1 MSTTHH
7 HRPTTSE
14 ARQRAHQRDLLHL
27 LANRDLLVQTI
38 RDVPFTDD
46 EDAVGYLHLLAAV
59 EAEIE
64 EHFPDI
70 YARELPHWLL
80 AETGG
85 YGHRDSPSSVPA
97 LPRGTATQKEHPRL
111 THGCRHPNR
120 VAAAA
125 VPPPAMASLR
135 CTETCVR

>member
-38 RDVPFTDD
+38 RDAPLTDD

-80 AETGG
+80 AEAGMATET
-85 YGHRDSPSSVPA
+85 A
-97 LPRGTATQKEHPRL
+97 LPRCRL
-111 THGCRHPNR
+111 CREAR
-120 VAAAA
+120 R
-125 VPPPAMASLR
+125 LR
-135 CTETCVR
+135 RGAHA

>member
-7 HRPTTSE
+7 HRSNASD

-27 LANRDLLVQTI
+27 LANRDLLVRTI
-38 RDVPFTDD
+38 RDAPLTDD

-80 AETGG
+80 AEAGMATET
-85 YGHRDSPSSVPA
+85 A
-97 LPRGTATQKEHPRL
+97 LPRCRLCREARRRRSTAR
-111 THGCRHPNR
+111 
-120 VAAAA
+120 A
-125 VPPPAMASLR
+125 
-135 CTETCVR
+135 

>member
-80 AETGG
+80 AEAGMATET
-85 YGHRDSPSSVPA
+85 A
-97 LPRGTATQKEHPRL
+97 LPRCRL
-111 THGCRHPNR
+111 CREAR
-120 VAAAA
+120 R
-125 VPPPAMASLR
+125 LR
-135 CTETCVR
+135 RSARA